1 MGKSHVAISRRIWVA
16 VAAVAVL
23 LTSCSQRND
32 IAAPAAGDVS
42 ARDIAALAAGA
53 DMIAD
58 ARLEQV
64 SVASRAD
71 GMDGAL
77 VWTIERCHIGTCKAG
92 NRVTTPYA
100 MPFSTSGLFCSYAAG
115 CIDRP
120 SLEAYVGER
129 FLITLSKDAYEEQ
142 VSALSGTPQ
151 VGASS
156 LNRGFYLIEA
166 GRLYSNNQHRAIYAS
181 YTEVLEQL

>member
-1 MGKSHVAISRRIWVA
+1 MDKSHVAISRRIWVA

-23 LTSCSQRND
+23 LASCAQRTD

-42 ARDIAALAAGA
+42 ARDIAALATGA
-53 DMIAD
+53 DMVAD
-58 ARLEQV
+58 AHLEQL
-64 SVASRAD
+64 SVVRRAD

-77 VWTIERCHIGTCKAG
+77 VWIIERCHIGACKTG
-92 NRVTTPYA
+92 NRVTTPYTA
-100 MPFSTSGLFCSYAAG
+100 PFSTSGLFCSYPTG

-151 VGASS
+151 AGASS

-166 GRLYSNNQHRAIYAS
+166 GRLYSNNQHRAIDAS
-181 YTEVLEQL
+181 YAEVLEQL